1 MAIDAVW
8 AWTFSVFA
16 TAESGRVTGSFHAD
30 LIPTRPFV
38 YISAAVQRFRHK
50 ETPFEFGGAL
60 SFPGLDVDANPIIE
74 SYTVNGTPRKA
85 GSYVV
90 FDNNVDSVDFSWYL
104 DPGHVPQDSSSE
116 TNAQFLFQ
124 ILGG

>member
-16 TAESGRVTGSFHAD
+16 RAGSGGRVTGSLHVN
-30 LIPTRPFV
+30 LIPTQPFV
-38 YISAAVQRFRHK
+38 YISAEVQRFRHK
-50 ETPFEFGGAL
+50 ETPSASRGG
-60 SFPGLDVDANPIIE
+60 FPGIDVDANPIIE

-104 DPGHVPQDSSSE
+104 EPGHVPQDSSSE

>member
-16 TAESGRVTGSFHAD
+16 RAESGRVTGSLHVN
-30 LIPTRPFV
+30 LIPTQPFV
-38 YISAAVQRFRHK
+38 YIRAAVQRFRYK
-50 ETPFEFGGAL
+50 ETPLIVRGVHN
-60 SFPGLDVDANPIIE
+60 FPGIDVDANPIIE

-104 DPGHVPQDSSSE
+104 EPGHVPQDSSSE